1 MTKMCLVMA
10 LIHNVELK
18 IYNKNYPF
26 LSLAKET
33 SAYLT
38 LITLQTVLL
47 MFTKCSCQ
55 FFFFWLWF
63 FLASYE
69 QPNSKSYIT
78 ISFGIN
84 SEICDKG
91 HGLL

>member
-1 MTKMCLVMA
+1 MCLVMA

-55 FFFFWLWF
+55 FFFLKLATVF
-63 FLASYE
+63 FG
-69 QPNSKSYIT
+69 K
-78 ISFGIN
+78 
-84 SEICDKG
+84 
-91 HGLL
+91 LLTT

>member
-55 FFFFWLWF
+55 FFFFFGYGF
-63 FLASYE
+63 FWQVTNNLILKVIL
-69 QPNSKSYIT
+69 Q
-78 ISFGIN
+78 F
-84 SEICDKG
+84 
-91 HGLL
+91 LLV

>member
-1 MTKMCLVMA
+1 MCLVMA

-18 IYNKNYPF
+18 IYNKNYSF
-26 LSLAKET
+26 LSLAKEN

-55 FFFFWLWF
+55 FFFKIKISYGFFWQVTNNLILKVILQ
-63 FLASYE
+63 FL
-69 QPNSKSYIT
+69 
-78 ISFGIN
+78 
-84 SEICDKG
+84 
-91 HGLL
+91 LV